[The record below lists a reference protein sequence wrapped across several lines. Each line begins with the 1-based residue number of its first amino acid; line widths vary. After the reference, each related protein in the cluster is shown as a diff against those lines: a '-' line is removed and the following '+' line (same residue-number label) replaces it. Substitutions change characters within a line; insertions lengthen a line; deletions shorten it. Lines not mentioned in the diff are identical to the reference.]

1 MISREENRILLLEP
15 TSGISGD
22 MFLGS
27 LLDLGMDPDFLSRV
41 IDDVLPEKTE
51 VNVWSEKRTG
61 ITGTRFAVTSNEEAG
76 ARGLSEIIS
85 LVEASELPG
94 EVIETS
100 KSMFERLAEVE
111 SGIHGI
117 SPEEVHFHEIG
128 ALDSIADIVGSAAA
142 IYRLDP
148 EGVFSTQVNV
158 GEGTVNTEHGELPV
172 PAPATAELLRRRG
185 IPTFSNGTRKEL
197 TTPTGALILSTFVDE
212 FSRPPAEL
220 KDIGYGLG
228 AKEVKGCG
236 NFLRSSLASIPESP
250 NGIKKERAVVLETN
264 IDDMN
269 PELFPVVE
277 ERLMEA
283 GALDVFKTPIQMK
296 KNRPGVKLTVIGKPG
311 GEDRLSEIILQE
323 TSTLGV
329 RFHEVKR
336 RKLKRKTHTVQTEYG
351 EVLVKVGYLQGE
363 PINYSPEF
371 ESCRNLAEETGL
383 TAWEVY
389 RRALAKAE
397 EGSTGK

>member
-397 EGSTGK
+397 EGSTGN

>member
-228 AKEVKGCG
+228 AKEVKGSG
-236 NFLRSSLASIPESP
+236 NFLRASLASIPESP
-250 NGIKKERAVVLETN
+250 DGIKKERAVVLETN

-383 TAWEVY
+383 TTREVY

-397 EGSTGK
+397 EGSTGN

>member
-228 AKEVKGCG
+228 AKEVKGSG
-236 NFLRSSLASIPESP
+236 NFLRASLASIPESP

-397 EGSTGK
+397 EGSTGN